1 MRGSVPLMTA
11 RLLLGAI
18 LAIVP
23 PSAHAQ
29 RAATIAPP
37 ARAIRLD
44 SAGVVRWADDGSEV
58 ALFGANYA
66 IMSASDFRAAGYLGL
81 DRKKLVDVDMA
92 HFARMGWD
100 GLRIAS
106 WGDWENADTLGNL
119 IENEHLDLIDYVVA
133 KARERGIY
141 MLLTPIQTYDAGWPD
156 ALQTSRSYPGFS
168 RKYSRGDLGTK
179 PEAIAAQVNYLKQ
192 VMNHVN
198 RYTGIAL
205 KDDPYILFVEMINEP
220 FHHPE
225 DSALSVRYID
235 ALHDAVRSTGSRQI
249 TFHNLSQDFAI
260 AKALRQSRVQG
271 ITFGWYPT
279 GLNAGRELQ
288 GNHLRTVDRY
298 DQMKMPELERKPRLV
313 YEFDS
318 ADLLTGYMY
327 PAMAR
332 AFRTGGVQFAAMFS
346 YDMLGTSSRNL
357 GWQTHYLNL
366 AYTPRKAMSA
376 VIAAEAMRRLPR
388 GRSYGEYPN
397 NTRFG
402 DFRVSYEENLGEL
415 VSRDAF
421 LYTSTTSSTPPRPA
435 SLRRVAGTGSS
446 PVVTYDGLG
455 AYFLDKVRDGVWRL
469 EVYPDAVPVRD
480 PFVMPSPEKVV
491 TRAIYR
497 SWPMRIV
504 LPDLGATF
512 TVQRVA
518 GPAADADVRAVAGR
532 FSVTPGVYVLS
543 ARGPVARQSLPATTG
558 RMRFDEFHPP
568 APDTLGL
575 RVLVDAEEQ
584 YESGR
589 PIEIIARVID
599 ATPPDSVTLWI
610 RQQGAGRFRP
620 YPMRPTGAYAYQ
632 ARIPAADLREAVH
645 EYSISAT
652 SGGRTVTFPDETSRR
667 PSDWDYSGERFWRTS
682 VVPASAP
689 VRLFTPSDDVR
700 RLAFTR
706 IGDNVREGIF
716 RIVPSAVTG
725 QDAFHLELPVFG
737 TTSPDDYT
745 VSLFVGDRIAARGE
759 QLASAG
765 QLTLR
770 LRGLGAHQTLHVTLV
785 EKDGTS
791 WSAALD
797 VDSSFADRTI
807 PLAQLGVARGVKLPL
822 GYPGRWNYWMGPAA
836 GRGGP
841 GDSVRLRD
849 VERLQLSL
857 RAESGV
863 RVVPGGYGV
872 EVESVTLDQ
881 E

>member
-1 MRGSVPLMTA
+1 MTTA
-11 RLLLGAI
+11 RLLLCAT
-18 LAIVP
+18 LAIAP
-23 PSAHAQ
+23 LCAHAQ
-29 RAATIAPP
+29 RAATGAPQAPP

-100 GLRIAS
+100 GLRIAT
-106 WGDWENADTLGNL
+106 WGDWENADSLGNL

-156 ALQTSRSYPGFS
+156 ALHTSRSYPGFS

-192 VMNHVN
+192 VMSHVN

-205 KDDPYILFVEMINEP
+205 RDDPFILFVEMINEP

-225 DSALSVRYID
+225 DSALSVSYID

-260 AKALRQSRVQG
+260 ANALRRSRVQG

-288 GNHLRTVDRY
+288 GNHLRTVDLY
-298 DQMKMPELERKPRLV
+298 DQMKMPDLQRKPRLV

-388 GRSYGEYPN
+388 GRSYGEYPA

-421 LYTSTTSSTPPRPA
+421 LYTSTTRSTPPRPA

-446 PVVTYDGLG
+446 SVVTYDGMG

-480 PFVMPSPEKVV
+480 PFAMPSPDKVV

-497 SWPMRIV
+497 SWPMRIA
-504 LPDLGATF
+504 LPDLGASF
-512 TVQRVA
+512 TVQRIA
-518 GPAADADVRAVAGR
+518 GPAVADSGTRAVAGR
-532 FSVTPGVYVLS
+532 FSVTPGVYVLG
-543 ARGPVARQSLPATTG
+543 ARGPVVRQSLPATIG
-558 RMRFDEFHPP
+558 RLRFDEFHPP

-575 RVLVDAEEQ
+575 RVQVEAQEQ
-584 YESGR
+584 YASGL
-589 PIEIIARVID
+589 PLEIAARVVD

-610 RQQGAGRFRP
+610 RQQGVGRFRP
-620 YPMRPTGAYAYQ
+620 YPMRPAGAYDYRAT
-632 ARIPAADLREAVH
+632 IPAADLREAVY
-645 EYSISAT
+645 EYAISAA
-652 SGGRTVTFPDETSRR
+652 SAGRTVTFPEATSRR
-667 PSDWDYSGERFWRTS
+667 PSDWDWSGERFWRTS

-689 VRLFTPSDDVR
+689 VRLFTPSEDVR
-700 RLAFTR
+700 RLTFTR

-745 VSLFVGDRIAARGE
+745 VSLYVGDRIAARGD
-759 QLASAG
+759 QLTAAG

-770 LRGLGAHQTLHVTLV
+770 MRGLGARQALHVTLV

-791 WSAALD
+791 WSSALV
-797 VDSSFADRTI
+797 VDSAFAERSI

-841 GDSVRLRD
+841 GDAIRIRD

-857 RAESGV
+857 RAENGV

-872 EVESVTLDQ
+872 EVESVTLQ
-881 E
+881 QR